1 MSERVSESVTGTTT
15 VAVTVPA
22 SPEQLTMLRAL
33 AETVLLI
40 ADFGLDEVTDIRL
53 ALDEI
58 ATVLLQ
64 DAVPGS
70 TIDCA
75 FSYREGVLNA
85 NIRAVVTSETEVGSG
100 SFGWHI
106 VQTLTDSVTATKGA
120 FDDAV
125 SGYPTV
131 VDFVW
136 ARGDLDEQ

>member
-1 MSERVSESVTGTTT
+1 MSERVSESVTETTT

-22 SPEQLTMLRAL
+22 TPEQLTMLRAL

-70 TIDCA
+70 TISCA
-75 FSYREGVLNA
+75 FTYREGVLKA
-85 NIRAVVTSETEVGSG
+85 AIQAVGSSETEVGAG

-106 VQTLTDSVTATKGA
+106 VQTLTDSVTATRA
-120 FDDAV
+120 PFDAAV
-125 SGYPTV
+125 DGYPTV
-131 VDFVW
+131 VEFVW
-136 ARGDLDEQ
+136 ARGELDEQ

>member
-1 MSERVSESVTGTTT
+1 MSERVSESVTETTT

-22 SPEQLTMLRAL
+22 TPEQLTMLRAL

-64 DAVPGS
+64 DAVPES
-70 TIDCA
+70 TISCA
-75 FSYREGVLNA
+75 FTYREGVLK
-85 NIRAVVTSETEVGSG
+85 AVIQAVGRSETEVGAG

-106 VQTLTDSVTATKGA
+106 VQTLTDSVTATRA
-120 FDDAV
+120 PFDAAV
-125 SGYPTV
+125 DGYPTV
-131 VDFVW
+131 VEFVW
-136 ARGDLDEQ
+136 ARGELDEQ

>member
-1 MSERVSESVTGTTT
+1 MSERVSESVTETTT

-22 SPEQLTMLRAL
+22 TPEQLTMLRAL

-70 TIDCA
+70 TISCA
-75 FSYREGVLNA
+75 FTYREGMLKA
-85 NIRAVVTSETEVGSG
+85 AIQAVGRSETEVGTG

-106 VQTLTDSVTATKGA
+106 VQTLTDSVTATRA
-120 FDDAV
+120 PFDAAV
-125 SGYPTV
+125 DGYPTV
-131 VDFVW
+131 VEFVW
-136 ARGDLDEQ
+136 ARGELDEQ

>member
-1 MSERVSESVTGTTT
+1 MSERTSESVTETTT

-22 SPEQLTMLRAL
+22 APEQLTMLRAL

-58 ATVLLQ
+58 ATVLMQ
-64 DAVPGS
+64 DAVIDS
-70 TIDCA
+70 TISCA
-75 FSYREGVLNA
+75 FTYREGVLNA
-85 NIRAVVTSETEVGSG
+85 QIRAVGSSETEVGAG

-106 VQTLTDSVTATKGA
+106 VQTLTDSVTGTREPY
-120 FDDAV
+120 DDAV

-131 VDFVW
+131 VEFVW
-136 ARGDLDEQ
+136 ARGELDEQ

>member
-1 MSERVSESVTGTTT
+1 MSERVSESVTETTT

-22 SPEQLTMLRAL
+22 TPEQLTMLRAL

-70 TIDCA
+70 TISCA
-75 FSYREGVLNA
+75 FTYRDGVLNA
-85 NIRAVVTSETEVGSG
+85 AIRAVGSSETEVGTG

-106 VQTLTDSVTATKGA
+106 VQTLTDSVTATRA
-120 FDDAV
+120 PFDAAV
-125 SGYPTV
+125 AGYPTV
-131 VDFVW
+131 VEFVW
-136 ARGDLDEQ
+136 ARGELDEQ

>member
-1 MSERVSESVTGTTT
+1 MSERVSESVTETTT

-22 SPEQLTMLRAL
+22 TPEQLTMLRAL

-70 TIDCA
+70 TISCA
-75 FSYREGVLNA
+75 FTYREGVLKA
-85 NIRAVVTSETEVGSG
+85 AIQAVGRSETEVGTG

-106 VQTLTDSVTATKGA
+106 VQTLTDSVTATRA
-120 FDDAV
+120 PFAAAV
-125 SGYPTV
+125 DGYPTV
-131 VDFVW
+131 VEFVW
-136 ARGDLDEQ
+136 ARGELDEQ